1 MGRTIGA
8 AVLLS
13 AVCVLGPGALAET
26 VRPMP
31 EDSCK
36 AIGQR
41 VAADFGVQ
49 PSISVVSVKR
59 PPDIA
64 GRACRVKW
72 TGSGLDRADQVHV
85 VDQFFSNY
93 VDWQPDFMVFRDGPA
108 LEVQA
113 FRKEQQLIVMS
124 ARWTVP
130 NGACKPDDTSAACKV
145 PPAQRVWTIEVDGM
159 TTQP

>member
-1 MGRTIGA
+1 MRRMIGA
-8 AVLLS
+8 GLVLGAACL
-13 AVCVLGPGALAET
+13 LGPGAAAET

-36 AIGQR
+36 AIGQL
-41 VAADFGVQ
+41 VATDLGVQ

-72 TGSGLDRADQVHV
+72 TGSGLDREDQVHV
-85 VDQFFSNY
+85 VDQFFANY
-93 VDWQPDFMVFRDGPA
+93 LDWQPDFMVFRDGPG

-130 NGACKPDDTSAACKV
+130 NSPCKPDDASAACKI
-145 PPAQRVWTIEVDGM
+145 PPKQRVWTIEVDGM